1 MKRKIIVMS
10 EYVYFELNN
19 WFAGR
24 NYPNEEPFKS
34 WCGND
39 LNLYFLNE
47 DWVKENKLVV
57 VADSI
62 DMSIDWC
69 ITAPKEWVE
78 NNCPKLL
85 SDESTYVMIN
95 GSNGPFQEEYK
106 YSSFL
111 RYPNKYGDI
120 CGIFGT
126 PFLEYSEENIGIHF
140 YDEENE
146 E

>member
-1 MKRKIIVMS
+1 MG

-19 WFAGR
+19 WFAGEH
-24 NYPNEEPFKS
+24 YPNEEPFKT

-85 SDESTYVMIN
+85 SDESTYVIIN
-95 GSNGPFQEEYK
+95 GSNGERQEEYK

-120 CGIFGT
+120 CGRFGT

>member
-1 MKRKIIVMS
+1 MG

-85 SDESTYVMIN
+85 SDESTYVIII
-95 GSNGPFQEEYK
+95 GSNGKRQEEYK
-106 YSSFL
+106 YSRFL

-120 CGIFGT
+120 HGIYGT